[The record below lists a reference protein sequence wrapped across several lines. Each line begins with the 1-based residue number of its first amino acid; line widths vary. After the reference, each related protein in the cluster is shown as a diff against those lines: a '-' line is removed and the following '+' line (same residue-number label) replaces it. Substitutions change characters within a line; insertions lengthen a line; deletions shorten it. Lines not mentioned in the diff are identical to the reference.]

1 MSWLA
6 DARSVGELLQLRGGL
21 GEQVEGLRA
30 EAAAVAPGRTAELI
44 SARAAQMIAG
54 AGSLEQ
60 FGELSPAEQVVV
72 EVTDRFLFDA
82 HAIDDTLF
90 AELGEHYTPAEQVGL
105 LFHLALTDGFTRMA
119 RVFDS
124 SEETS

>member
-6 DARSVGELLQLRGGL
+6 DAHSVGELLQLRGEL
-21 GEQVEGLRA
+21 GEQVAGLRA

-54 AGSLEQ
+54 AGSLEP

-90 AELGEHYTPAEQVGL
+90 ARLGEHYTPAEQVGL

-119 RVFDS
+119 RVFDP
-124 SEETS
+124 SEEAS

>member
-1 MSWLA
+1 M
-6 DARSVGELLQLRGGL
+6 ELNETGYENIFPIGMLHGYRNSQIR
-21 GEQVEGLRA
+21 EK
-30 EAAAVAPGRTAELI
+30 
-44 SARAAQMIAG
+44 
-54 AGSLEQ
+54 
-60 FGELSPAEQVVV
+60 
-72 EVTDRFLFDA
+72 
-82 HAIDDTLF
+82 IDDIVEF

>member
-1 MSWLA
+1 
-6 DARSVGELLQLRGGL
+6 
-21 GEQVEGLRA
+21 
-30 EAAAVAPGRTAELI
+30 
-44 SARAAQMIAG
+44 MIAG
-54 AGSLEQ
+54 TGSLEP
-60 FGELSPAEQVVV
+60 FGELSAAEQVVV

>member
-6 DARSVGELLQLRGGL
+6 DAHSVGELLQLRGGL

-54 AGSLEQ
+54 TGSLEQ

>member
-6 DARSVGELLQLRGGL
+6 DAHSVGELLQLRGEL

-54 AGSLEQ
+54 TGSLEQ

-105 LFHLALTDGFTRMA
+105 LFHLALTDGFTRMV